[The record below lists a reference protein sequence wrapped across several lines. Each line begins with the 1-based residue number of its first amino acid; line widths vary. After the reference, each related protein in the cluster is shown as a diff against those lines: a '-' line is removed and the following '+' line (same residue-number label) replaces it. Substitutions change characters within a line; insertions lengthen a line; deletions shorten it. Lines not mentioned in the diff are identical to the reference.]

1 MLPVS
6 LSSHAGWTEAVPA
19 AQQPLDRTTTFVPH
33 DTKDPAECVE
43 VEVDLS
49 RVSGVV
55 VRKEVTTGREK
66 RSKPDIL
73 CHSKKSAL
81 HVVERCA
88 HCMQRVFS
96 QEEVVRP
103 KRLVDLRKGQ
113 DTIPVAVHLHERARY
128 ARDEIVNADKFL
140 KVDRPAAI
148 HVVHTKQQRADVLRH
163 LQPRLAKARM
173 SSAASNVPSRFTSI
187 ALNHC
192 RSLCSSVALISVGYE
207 LPLSTLPHSRRD
219 PEPAPSASP
228 V

>member
-1 MLPVS
+1 MPAGLRLCRRHSS
-6 LSSHAGWTEAVPA
+6 LSTVP
-19 AQQPLDRTTTFVPH
+19 PRLLPH

-163 LQPRLAKARM
+163 LQPRLRQ
-173 SSAASNVPSRFTSI
+173 SSHELGSVQ
-187 ALNHC
+187 C
-192 RSLCSSVALISVGYE
+192 SVAVHIDRIKP
-207 LPLSTLPHSRRD
+207 LPKPLFLRRAHLCGVRTA
-219 PEPAPSASP
+219 PEHPPAQPTRS
-228 V
+228 